1 MSRTSRI
8 LSCALF
14 LALSLMARLE
24 AASAKPPNIL
34 FILTDD
40 QRWNALG
47 CAGNPI
53 IKTPNMDGLAKDGIR
68 FRQAFVTTAICA
80 ASRAS
85 LFTGLYERTHRYT
98 FGTPPIQ
105 DAHTDISYP
114 VQLKQAGY
122 RTGFIGKFGVG
133 VSAGREKDMFDYY
146 EPLNRNPYFKKMP
159 DGSEKHLTDIAFD
172 KAVAFLDTVDKS
184 KPWCLSLNFNEPHAE
199 DNDKRQYIWP
209 KTEDGLYDNVTI
221 PEVKTMAP
229 EYFEANPEFLK
240 TSESRV
246 RYHWRFDET
255 GKYQDMVK
263 GYYRM
268 ISGVDRVIGQVR
280 AELAKRGMAEN
291 TVIVFT
297 ADNGYFLGERGF
309 ADKWYLYEHS
319 VRVPMII
326 VDPQLPSIRR
336 GETVDLM
343 ALNVDIAPTILSYAG
358 VKVPSLM
365 QGHSLI
371 PLINGKAP
379 ADWRTDFFYEHLFDR
394 HNIPKSEGLRNER
407 WSYIRWFEQTPVVE
421 ELYDHQ
427 TDYEEVNN
435 LLNDPAYA
443 KVLAQM
449 RQRTDQLRDSYGG
462 VFKPWPKP
470 EPKAKAKAKKAKA
483 KEE

>member
-1 MSRTSRI
+1 LLI
-8 LSCALF
+8 V
-14 LALSLMARLE
+14 SLLGRRE
-24 AASAKPPNIL
+24 ATAAEKPNIL

-40 QRWNALG
+40 QRWNAMG

-53 IKTPNMDGLAKDGIR
+53 IKTPNMDALAREGVR

-85 LFTGLYERTHRYT
+85 LLTGLHERTHRYT

-122 RTGFIGKFGVG
+122 RTGFIGKFGVD
-133 VSAGREKDMFDYY
+133 VAGGRQKEMFDYFQ
-146 EPLNRNPYFKKMP
+146 PLNRNPYIKKMP

-172 KAVAFLDTVDKS
+172 KAVEFLGTVDKD

-199 DNDKRQYIWP
+199 DNDPQQYFWP
-209 KTEDGLYDNVTI
+209 KTEDNLYRDVTI
-221 PEVKTMAP
+221 PQVKTMAA
-229 EYFEANPEFLK
+229 EYFEANPDFLK
-240 TSESRV
+240 NSESRI
-246 RYHWRFDET
+246 RYNWRFDET
-255 GKYQDMVK
+255 RKYQEMVK

-291 TVIVFT
+291 TIIVFT
-297 ADNGYFLGERGF
+297 SDNGYFLGERGF
-309 ADKWYLYEHS
+309 ADKWYLYEPS

-326 VDPQLPSIRR
+326 MDPKLPAIRR

-343 ALNVDIAPTILSYAG
+343 ALNVDIAPTLLSFAG
-358 VKVPSLM
+358 VKIPSLM
-365 QGHSLI
+365 QGRSLI
-371 PLINGKAP
+371 PLLHGKAP

-394 HNIPKSEGLRNER
+394 HNIPKSEGVRTER

-427 TDYEEVNN
+427 ADFEEVNN
-435 LLNDPAYA
+435 LLKDPAYA
-443 KVLAQM
+443 SVLAQM
-449 RQRTDQLRDSYGG
+449 RKRTDQLRDQYGG
-462 VFKPWPKP
+462 VFAPWPKP
-470 EPKAKAKAKKAKA
+470 ETKAGKGKKAKAKA
-483 KEE
+483 E

>member
-1 MSRTSRI
+1 MPHTSRA
-8 LSCALF
+8 LLCALF
-14 LALSLMARLE
+14 LLVSLLGRRELV
-24 AASAKPPNIL
+24 AAQKPNIL

-40 QRWNALG
+40 QRWNAMG

-53 IKTPNMDGLAKDGIR
+53 IKTPNMDALAKDGVR
-68 FRQAFVTTAICA
+68 FREAFVTTAICA

-85 LFTGLYERTHRYT
+85 LLTGLHERTHRYT

-122 RTGFIGKFGVG
+122 RTGFIGKFGVDVVG
-133 VSAGREKDMFDYY
+133 GRQKEMFDYFQ
-146 EPLNRNPYFKKMP
+146 PLNRNPYIKKMP

-172 KAVAFLDTVDKS
+172 KAVEFLGTVDKD

-199 DNDKRQYIWP
+199 DNDPQQYFWP
-209 KTEDGLYDNVTI
+209 KTEDSLYRDVTI
-221 PEVKTMAP
+221 PQVKTMAA

-240 TSESRV
+240 NSESRI
-246 RYHWRFDET
+246 RYNWRFDET
-255 GKYQDMVK
+255 GKYQEMVK

-280 AELAKRGMAEN
+280 AELTKRGLAEN
-291 TVIVFT
+291 TIIVFT
-297 ADNGYFLGERGF
+297 SDNGYFLGERGF
-309 ADKWYLYEHS
+309 ADKWYLYEPS

-326 VDPQLPSIRR
+326 MDPKLPAIRR

-343 ALNVDIAPTILSYAG
+343 ALNVDIAPTILSFAG
-358 VKVPSLM
+358 IKVPALM
-365 QGHSLI
+365 QGRSLI

-379 ADWRTDFFYEHLFDR
+379 TDWRTDFFYEHLFDR
-394 HNIPKSEGLRNER
+394 HNIPKSEGVRTDR
-407 WSYIRWFEQTPVVE
+407 WSYIRWFEQQPVVE

-427 TDYEEVNN
+427 ADFEEVNN
-435 LLNDPAYA
+435 LLKDPAYA
-443 KVLAQM
+443 SVLAQM
-449 RQRTDQLRDSYGG
+449 RKRTDQLRDQYGG

-470 EPKAKAKAKKAKA
+470 EPKGKKAKAKAKA
-483 KEE
+483 E